1 MKTWKQFEH
10 WVVWQ
15 FRDMGW
21 PKAKRNFGEQFEKK
35 SGRDIL
41 NTDPLVVQ
49 VGYGKTQSLIQK
61 FKQARGE
68 VKKGEIPLAIVRKTE
83 KGKRPITYAIFEWKD
98 IKEIL
103 KIWRLTEKNLSKN
116 NF

>member
-1 MKTWKQFEH
+1 MIAQDFRESGWKE
-10 WVVWQ
+10 
-15 FRDMGW
+15 
-21 PKAKRNFGEQFEKK
+21 AKRNFGEQFEKK

-41 NTDPLVVQ
+41 NTEPLVVQ
-49 VGYGKTQSLIQK
+49 VGHGKTQSLIQK
-61 FKQARGE
+61 FKQAKGE
-68 VKKGEIPLAIVRKTE
+68 GKKGEIPLAIVRKTE
-83 KGKRPITYAIFEWKD
+83 KGKRPITYAVFEWGD